1 VNKKVLLLNLALLA
15 LAGLLLWQLRLRRQQ
30 AEMHERAVLLK
41 NAQARVV
48 LAPPAPAPVPPVAP
62 SEYIDSV
69 QKMLFS
75 KDRNPNVIVDPPP
88 APKPAP
94 PPPPM
99 PALPRY
105 YGQIHFGG
113 DPVVILSTATSSA
126 QKSYAVGEK
135 ITVDDPACKNIEKEY
150 PGICDFKLLA
160 FDKDSITFEWN
171 GQDVEKKLN
180 DLKSK
185 DAPPQQVAAAPP
197 PPPAQQANAVTS
209 IGGAASSAN
218 NPPPAVGND
227 MGGGLHACTNPDDG
241 SPSGTVV
248 GGYRKVINQGLMG
261 KSCYWEQVK

>member
-15 LAGLLLWQLRLRRQQ
+15 LAGLLFWQLRLRRQQ

-41 NAQARVV
+41 NAQARIL
-48 LAPPAPAPVPPVAP
+48 LAPPAPTPVPPVAP
-62 SEYIDSV
+62 AEYIDSV

-135 ITVDDPACKNIEKEY
+135 ITVDDPACKNIEKEH

-171 GQDVEKKLN
+171 GQEVDKKLT

-185 DAPPQQVAAAPP
+185 DAQPPQQVAAAAPP
-197 PPPAQQANAVTS
+197 PPPPQSSSVTS
-209 IGGAASSAN
+209 IGAESSAN